1 MATRVQ
7 SQFSAVFGTNVTA
20 GNLLIVGAA
29 TLVPGDTLGISDT
42 LGSTW
47 NALCGNLTSGNLTA
61 RAWYAM
67 NSGSGANTITVT
79 AGGGVDYC
87 TYEVSGCATSGALD
101 ATNAAAGATA
111 NGTSGTI
118 SVGGAGYLFGF
129 IANDAGDITLAAPFT
144 EQAVGTNNVRS
155 DSGDNVVTNSGTVE
169 CTSTFGARNWVAVIA
184 NFLDAAGGAT
194 PSGPYLT
201 TRNLRARVG

>member
-1 MATRVQ
+1 MATLVQ
-7 SQFSAVFGTNVTA
+7 QQFSNIYGTNVTA
-20 GNLLIVGAA
+20 GNLLIVCAA
-29 TLVPGDTLGISDT
+29 TGFPGDTLGISDT

-47 NALCGNLTSGNLTA
+47 NSLCGNLTSGNLTA

-79 AGGGVDYC
+79 ASGGVDYC
-87 TYEVSGCATSGALD
+87 TYEVSGCKTSGALD

-118 SVGGAGYLFGF
+118 TVGGAGYLFGF
-129 IANDAGDITLAAPFT
+129 IANDSGNITLAAPFT
-144 EQAVGTNNVRS
+144 ERAVGTNNVRN
-155 DSGDNVVTNSGTVE
+155 DSGDNTVTNSGTVE
-169 CTSTFGARNWVAVIA
+169 CTSTFGARNWVSVVV

-194 PSGPYLT
+194 SAGPYLT
-201 TRNLRARVG
+201 TRNLRARAI